1 MSVDNL
7 LDSAGDLIKTAPQ
20 IYEDG
25 LRDTVKESGKFLAR
39 IPRAINAA
47 LSGLDIWIA
56 KREFNVEETKRI
68 LAEKLEHVDPEK
80 IVPPDPH
87 IAVPAM
93 QAIAYSMDSNELRNM
108 YANLLAKAMNSDL
121 KDTVRAA
128 FVEVIKQM
136 EPIDAINLSLFR
148 DEIDGLPVAQY
159 QKVVVTRLDNDD
171 DSIYISHIANDGDNY
186 YILQTNVFISNPDNL
201 DIESQAISISSLERL
216 GLITI
221 LWDTSVSDYDYAVF
235 KETNMYRSLIKQVQ
249 PVPSDGYQFPR
260 DIGICKE
267 IRIFQGQALLTP
279 FGLAFLNVCL

>member
-1 MSVDNL
+1 MGVDNL
-7 LDSAGDLIKTAPQ
+7 LDSAGDLIKTVPQ

-25 LRDTVKESGKFLAR
+25 LQGTVRESGKFLSR

-87 IAVPAM
+87 IAVPAL

-136 EPIDAINLSLFR
+136 EPIDALNLSLFR
-148 DEIDGLPVAQY
+148 GEVDGLPVAEY
-159 QKVVVTRLDNDD
+159 QRVVVTPLQNGFHNDCF
-171 DSIYISHIANDGDNY
+171 
-186 YILQTNVFISNPDNL
+186 YILQSNVFISNPNNL
-201 DIESQAISISSLERL
+201 DIKAQAISLSSLERL
-216 GLITI
+216 GLIVIHRTI
-221 LWDTSVSDYDYAVF
+221 SVSDYDYDVF
-235 KETNMYRSLIKQVQ
+235 KNTEMYQSFCELLS
-249 PVPSDGYQFPR
+249 PVPPDGYQIPR
-260 DIGICKE
+260 DLGLCKE
-267 IRIFQGQALLTP
+267 IRVSPGQALLTP